1 MKKLVMAVVAALA
14 VACAMADEP
23 QRGPRRHRD
32 ERNGERRAQFNRPMP
47 PPMMYGSGA
56 MMLRLLSSKM
66 FLERIGV
73 KEEAQL
79 SKITDAVKPLRE
91 ESDKLEAK
99 LRENSRAQSQAMSEL
114 IKDKAADPKAAM
126 DKVDELE
133 KLRAEQGRL
142 AIKAILALRENLT
155 AEQAEK
161 DHKEMLEFVQE
172 TLKDHVSKV
181 RVSTILQ
188 SGSVCLTAEGP
199 ISLEMEKYFTKMRG
213 DFPMKAQRVLELNP
227 ESGDFKAL
235 CRAFEAGDK
244 DKAAVYAEVLYNQAL
259 IIADLPLPDPARYAE
274 LVCGLME

>member
-1 MKKLVMAVVAALA
+1 MKKVVMAVVAALA

-161 DHKEMLEFVQE
+161 ASEML
-172 TLKDHVSKV
+172 
-181 RVSTILQ
+181 
-188 SGSVCLTAEGP
+188 SGRG
-199 ISLEMEKYFTKMRG
+199 MMRPG
-213 DFPMKAQRVLELNP
+213 GRGLDGERRRPRPSA
-227 ESGDFKAL
+227 
-235 CRAFEAGDK
+235 DK
-244 DKAAVYAEVLYNQAL
+244 PAADK
-259 IIADLPLPDPARYAE
+259 
-274 LVCGLME
+274 

>member
-1 MKKLVMAVVAALA
+1 MKKVVMAVVAALA

-47 PPMMYGSGA
+47 PPMMYGSGT
-56 MMLRLLSSKM
+56 MMLRLLSSKI

-161 DHKEMLEFVQE
+161 ASEML
-172 TLKDHVSKV
+172 TG
-181 RVSTILQ
+181 R
-188 SGSVCLTAEGP
+188 GMMRPGGRGP
-199 ISLEMEKYFTKMRG
+199 GGERRRPRPS
-213 DFPMKAQRVLELNP
+213 A
-227 ESGDFKAL
+227 
-235 CRAFEAGDK
+235 DK
-244 DKAAVYAEVLYNQAL
+244 PAADK
-259 IIADLPLPDPARYAE
+259 
-274 LVCGLME
+274 